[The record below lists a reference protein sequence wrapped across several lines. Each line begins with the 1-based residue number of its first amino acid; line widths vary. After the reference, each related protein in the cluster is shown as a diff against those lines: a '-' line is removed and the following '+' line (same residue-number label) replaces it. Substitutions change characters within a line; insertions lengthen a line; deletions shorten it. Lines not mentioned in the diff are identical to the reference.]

1 MSSSVPAPLQPLLEQ
16 ALQPLLQAGLVP
28 RASLRPLWSRVL
40 LGSEY
45 LREQCLRRSGLF
57 AWLEE
62 QAAIAVLERSELEF
76 ELQQLLANVNS
87 IEAMQPLVRSF
98 RHRYLCR
105 VIWRDVAGLSELNET
120 LGELSLLAD
129 TLLSVCQQRLFEVF
143 CERHGTPKDQQG
155 KPQPLAVF
163 AMGKLGAKELN
174 LSSDIDLIF
183 AYGQE
188 GELAQISYQQFYTRL
203 GQALIRVLDH
213 PTVDGF
219 AYRVDMRLRP
229 WGNAGALASSFNSLV
244 RYYQEQGREWE
255 RYALIKI
262 RAVAGDIKG
271 GKRFIQRLKPF
282 VFRRYLDYGAFK
294 SLREMKLLIEREV
307 RQQGLF
313 DDIKLGA
320 GGIREIEFIV
330 QVHQLVHGGQQESLQ
345 QPHLLLALPRLAEY
359 QLLAPQDVAALQQA
373 YVFLRRMEHR
383 LQAYRDE
390 QTQQL
395 PQDDTAKLRL
405 AYAMGY
411 SSVAACEMAL
421 INHRARVRYQF
432 QALIALPEDE
442 REVEASV
449 DQQAVAL
456 WRGQLPKQ
464 RAVQLLQ
471 DLGVR
476 QSESVTLAL
485 VEFRQDLPGNWQQYG
500 DSLDRILP
508 RLLEAL
514 GYHQGGANTLERL
527 LHLLGSLVE
536 REPHHLELLAENP
549 KVIHQMVKL
558 CSLSSAIASLIT
570 QYPALL
576 EELLHAFLL
585 YRFPT
590 LEELQDEL
598 RQQLLRVPAEDVE
611 RQLQVIRH
619 FKQVHQ
625 LRVMVQESTE
635 QLSLMK
641 VSHYLSWIAQTVV
654 QQVLQLAW
662 QQQVAQH
669 GAPCDATGNAT
680 AMQCLVV
687 AYGKLGSLEMS
698 YDSDLDVV
706 FLYEAEA
713 DASTEGE
720 HSLPNPQFYNRVS
733 QQFLQYLASGA
744 AAEALY
750 DVDTRLRPTG
760 AMSALAHSISAFE
773 HYQARQAWV
782 WEHQALVRARGIAGD
797 GELKQRFDRIRDSIL
812 RLPRH
817 ESDLI
822 QAVVEMRKKLLRQH
836 PPRNTFQTPEEL
848 KLIRGGIV
856 DIEFMVQYGVLR
868 WANNHVG
875 LIGFTDNLK
884 LLDTLATNTLVPAHE
899 AGLLREA
906 YLAYRSAVHRG
917 ALGKKISALEAT
929 YLTQLCQEVSVVWQ
943 RWFEHNPAA

>member
-1 MSSSVPAPLQPLLEQ
+1 MSFAVPTPLQPVLEQ
-16 ALQPLLQAGLVP
+16 AWQPLYDAGLTP
-28 RASLRPLWSRVL
+28 QTSLLAAWQKVL

-45 LREQCLRRSGLF
+45 LREQCLRMPSLF
-57 AWLEE
+57 TWLEE
-62 QAAIAVLERSELEF
+62 QAAIDVLEPSALEL
-76 ELQQLLANVNS
+76 ELQQQLAAADE
-87 IEAMQPLVRSF
+87 IDTMQPVVRNF

-105 VIWRDVAGLSELNET
+105 VIWRDLGGFSTLENTLS
-120 LGELSLLAD
+120 ELSLLAD
-129 TLLSVCQQRLFEVF
+129 TLLRVCQQHLFDMF
-143 CERHGTPKDQQG
+143 CARHGTPKGRQN

-163 AMGKLGAKELN
+163 AMGKLGAQELN

-188 GELAQISYQQFYTRL
+188 GELAHMSYQQFYTRL
-203 GQALIRVLDH
+203 GQALIRVLDQ

-229 WGNAGALASSFNSLV
+229 WGNAGALVSSFDSLA

-255 RYALIKI
+255 RYALIKM
-262 RAVAGDIKG
+262 RPVAGDIKG
-271 GKRFIQRLKPF
+271 GQRFVKRLKPF
-282 VFRRYLDYGAFK
+282 VFRRYLDYGAYK

-345 QPHLLLALPRLAEY
+345 QPHLLQTLPQLAKQ
-359 QLLAPQDVAALQQA
+359 QLLSQQDMMALRQA
-373 YVFLRRMEHR
+373 YVFLRRMEHC
-383 LQAYRDE
+383 LQAFRDE

-395 PQDDTAKLRL
+395 PQEDMAKLRL
-405 AYAMGY
+405 AYVMGY
-411 SSVAACEMAL
+411 STVASCEMAL
-421 INHRARVRYQF
+421 ANHRARVRYQF

-449 DQQAVAL
+449 DQQSVAL

-471 DLGVR
+471 DLGLR
-476 QSESVTLAL
+476 QSEHVILAL
-485 VEFRQDLPGNWQQYG
+485 AEFRQFLPRHWQHHG
-500 DSLDRILP
+500 ESLDRVLP
-508 RLLEAL
+508 RLFEAL
-514 GYHQGGANTLERL
+514 GYHQGDAEVLERL
-527 LHLLGSLVE
+527 LLLLSGLVE

-558 CSLSSAIASLIT
+558 CSLSSAIATHIS

-576 EELLHAFLL
+576 EELLHASLL
-585 YRFPT
+585 YRVPT

-598 RQQLLRVPAEDVE
+598 RQQLLRVPAEDVK
-611 RQLQVIRH
+611 RQLHVIRH

-635 QLSLMK
+635 QLPLIK
-641 VSHYLSWIAQTVV
+641 VSHYLSWIAQAVV

-662 QQQVAQH
+662 QHQVTLH
-669 GAPCDATGNAT
+669 GAPRDAEGEATG
-680 AMQCLVV
+680 MQCLVV
-687 AYGKLGSLEMS
+687 AYGKLGSAEMS

-706 FLYEAEA
+706 FLYEAEPE
-713 DASTEGE
+713 ASTEGE
-720 HSLPNPQFYNRVS
+720 SSLPNPQFYNRVG
-733 QQFLQYLASGA
+733 QQFLHYLAGGA
-744 AAEALY
+744 GVGALY
-750 DVDTRLRPTG
+750 DADTRLRPTG
-760 AMSALAHSISAFE
+760 AVSSIAHSLSAFE
-773 HYQARQAWV
+773 HYQQQQAWV
-782 WEHQALVRARGIAGD
+782 WEHQALVRARCVAGD
-797 GELKQRFDRIRDSIL
+797 EELKQRFDRIRDSIL

-817 ESDLI
+817 QNDLA
-822 QAVVEMRKKLLRQH
+822 QAVVAMREKLLQQR
-836 PPRNTFQTPEEL
+836 PSRDAFQAPEEL

-884 LLDTLATNTLVPAHE
+884 LLDILAANTLVPAYE

-917 ALGKKISALEAT
+917 ALGKTISALEAT
-929 YLTQLCQEVSVVWQ
+929 YITQLCQEVSAVWQ
-943 RWFEHNPAA
+943 RWFKHNPAA